1 MRKTP
6 EFAHAA
12 VKPAFLALP
21 AGLLPAGVIF
31 EVVYLLT
38 GRPVWAQT
46 ALWMIAAGIGCALV
60 AAVFGFVDSFSLP
73 AGSHT
78 KRTCI
83 AHSAI
88 DLGIAV
94 VFAVS
99 LLLRRSDAALAAPTS
114 AMLLSL
120 FGIALHLVNVH
131 LGGELLR
138 EMGIG
143 FSPVRA
149 RITSSALER
158 AGTHDARSRS

>member
-1 MRKTP
+1 MQKNP
-6 EFAHAA
+6 ESARGA

-21 AGLLPAGVIF
+21 VGLLPSGVIF
-31 EVVYLLT
+31 DVVYLLT

-46 ALWMIAAGIGCALV
+46 ALWMIAAGIGCALI
-60 AAVFGFVDSFSLP
+60 AAVFGFIDSFSLP
-73 AGSHT
+73 TGSRT
-78 KRTCI
+78 KRTCV

-99 LLLRRSDAALAAPTS
+99 LLLRRSDPALAAPTS
-114 AMLLSL
+114 AMLLGF
-120 FGIALHLVNVH
+120 FGIGLHLVNVH

-143 FSPVRA
+143 FVPVRA
-149 RITSSALER
+149 RVPSSALER
-158 AGTHDARSRS
+158 APTRDVRSRS